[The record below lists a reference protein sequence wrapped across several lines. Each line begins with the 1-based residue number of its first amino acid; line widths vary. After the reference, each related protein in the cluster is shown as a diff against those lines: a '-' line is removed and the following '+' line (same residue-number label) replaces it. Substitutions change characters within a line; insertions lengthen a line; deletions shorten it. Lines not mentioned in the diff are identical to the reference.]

1 MGVLSTLQTVDAS
14 RRNAGLTCPDVKGV
28 CMYLLSRGSG
38 YPVLFIHGIP
48 TSSRLWSGV
57 VQKMRDSF
65 TCLAVDLPG
74 LGKTPKT
81 SDGLRHLENL
91 AEEIEQIRVENKI
104 EKWHVVG
111 HDAGSAIA
119 VHYTHRFQDRVDR
132 LALLSPAVFP
142 ELKPFHL
149 FRIVRSPVIGELL
162 APAVNAIFWKVAM
175 RQALEPRRS
184 EFNDTVEDFHAPF
197 SGPLGAWRMM
207 SILRWGNPAEVLA
220 SLPAMLP
227 QLKVPTLIFQGS
239 RDKAV
244 PEQFALRAGALIPQS
259 KIIMVDSGHFIPLN
273 NPEVVATELL
283 SFFRET
289 SIRDRQ
295 DCETE
300 SAVPCFSS

>member
-1 MGVLSTLQTVDAS
+1 
-14 RRNAGLTCPDVKGV
+14 
-28 CMYLLSRGSG
+28 MYLLSRGSG

-48 TSSRLWSGV
+48 TSSQLWSGV
-57 VQKMRDSF
+57 VQKMRDRF

-81 SDGLRHLENL
+81 SDGLRQLETL
-91 AEEIEQIRVENKI
+91 AEKIEQIRVEHNI

-175 RQALEPRRS
+175 RYALEPRRS
-184 EFNDTVEDFHAPF
+184 ELNDTVEDFRVPF
-197 SGPLGAWRMM
+197 SGPFGAWRLM

-220 SLPAMLP
+220 SMPAMLP
-227 QLKVPTLIFQGS
+227 QLKIPTLIFQGS
-239 RDKAV
+239 RDNAV
-244 PEQFALRAGALIPQS
+244 PEQFAQRACALIPQS
-259 KIIMVDSGHFIPLN
+259 KVIMVDSGHFIPLN
-273 NPEVVATELL
+273 NPEVVAAELL
-283 SFFRET
+283 SFFGGTAPQNRHT
-289 SIRDRQ
+289 Q
-295 DCETE
+295 TGKTGP
-300 SAVPCFSS
+300 ALPCFSS